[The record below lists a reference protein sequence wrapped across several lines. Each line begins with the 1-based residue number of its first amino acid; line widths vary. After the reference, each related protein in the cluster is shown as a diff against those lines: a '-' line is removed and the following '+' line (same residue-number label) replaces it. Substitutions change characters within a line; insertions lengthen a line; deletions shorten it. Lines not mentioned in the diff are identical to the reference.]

1 MLASRSASWFR
12 DQTLIID
19 FILLYVRCDA
29 SSTRTPGCYFAQK
42 LGKKVEIHNEC
53 AAGCTSRNVGL
64 VTVFS
69 EGQKNWRVLWKIFYC
84 ILGYFHTFAS
94 LVQFLKEVTSVHQGC
109 IYLNRN
115 TVKTAKLW
123 NNITISSNSF
133 QCEYICKYNL
143 LLWSKVQASVSHDLQ
158 K

>member
-1 MLASRSASWFR
+1 MWCQQHSNPR
-12 DQTLIID
+12 
-19 FILLYVRCDA
+19 LLLC
-29 SSTRTPGCYFAQK
+29 SETWQ
-42 LGKKVEIHNEC
+42 KVEIHNEC

-94 LVQFLKEVTSVHQGC
+94 LVQFLKEVTSVLQGC

-115 TVKTAKLW
+115 TIKTAKLW
-123 NNITISSNSF
+123 NNITLSSNSF
-133 QCEYICKYNL
+133 QFEYILKYNL
-143 LLWSKVQASVSHDLQ
+143 FLWSKVQASVSHDLQ